1 MAPNLDSKGGLS
13 ALFRP
18 VSEEIFPVPDF
29 AELRDLVYRPNHL
42 AVTEVLNR
50 ERLSINDLAVLLSPD
65 AAAFLP
71 TLAARAAE
79 LTNRR
84 FGRTIQIYAPLYLS
98 SFCGNR
104 CQYCGFSAENQIT
117 RRVLTMAEAE
127 AEAAILA
134 ARGFSHIL
142 LVSGEAPARLG
153 VDYLVELA
161 ERLRPRFASL
171 SIEVQPLS
179 EEEYRRLYRAGIVAV
194 AVYQETYDAAVYP
207 LVHLAGPKTDMLN
220 RLAAPA
226 RVAAAGMREVGIGA
240 LLGLSDWRLE
250 GLALGMH
257 LAWLRRR
264 FWRTGLTVSFPR
276 LRPAAGGFAP
286 LVEVG
291 ERELVQL
298 LLALRIFDPDVGLVL
313 STREEA
319 RFRDGM
325 IGLGPTRYSAGS
337 CTAPG
342 GYSDPGQA
350 AEQFEI
356 GDQRTVEEVCQAIR
370 AKGHDPVLKDW
381 DVTFQVE
388 TGGAQFHPEAE
399 CPG

>member
-1 MAPNLDSKGGLS
+1 MATKVDSISGLS
-13 ALFRP
+13 ALSRP
-18 VSEEIFPVPDF
+18 VSEECFQVPDF
-29 AELRDLVYRPNHL
+29 TELRELVYRSNSTD
-42 AVTEVLNR
+42 VTEVLGR
-50 ERLSINDLAVLLSPD
+50 ERMTVKDLAVLLSPD

-71 TLAARAAE
+71 ALATRAAE
-79 LTNRR
+79 ITKRR

-98 SFCGNR
+98 SYCGNR
-104 CQYCGFSAENQIT
+104 CQYCGFSAENTIA

-161 ERLRPRFASL
+161 GRLRHRFASL

-179 EEEYRRLYRAGIVAV
+179 EEDYRRLFQAGIVAV
-194 AVYQETYDAAVYP
+194 AVYQETYDAQVYP
-207 LVHLAGPKTDMLN
+207 QVHLSGPKTDMLN

-250 GLALGMH
+250 GLALGLH

-291 ERELVQL
+291 ERELAQL
-298 LLALRIFDPDVGLVL
+298 LFALRIFDPDVGLVL

-325 IGLGPTRYSAGS
+325 LGLGPTRYSAGS

-342 GYSDPGQA
+342 GYGDPGRA
-350 AEQFEI
+350 GEQFEI
-356 GDQRTVEEVCQAIR
+356 GDQRTVDEVCKAIR
-370 AKGHDPVLKDW
+370 SGGHDPVLKDW
-381 DVTFQVE
+381 DAAFQDSA
-388 TGGAQFHPEAE
+388 GGAPFAV
-399 CPG
+399 